1 MDIKFCNLKIQG
13 KDSNNDWDP
22 ETIDEE
28 LYDEKKSV
36 KKSIKATTETKA
48 IKETK
53 AREVK
58 DNKLNRKTNKL
69 ARKTRLGSQI

>member
-1 MDIKFCNLKIQG
+1 MQR
-13 KDSNNDWDP
+13 
-22 ETIDEE
+22 E
-28 LYDEKKSV
+28 
-36 KKSIKATTETKA
+36 A

-69 ARKTRLGSQI
+69 ARKTRLASQI